1 MKKLTA
7 GIFTV
12 MLGLCATSGADAAVA
27 SKDYVDT
34 KVGVNTQSITELTQT
49 VATNKTAAENAIAGE
64 KSARETAVSGLN
76 TRLTTA
82 EGTIAQHTTDI
93 SAINAELDT
102 VASNEVV
109 TALQTQVGEGTV
121 DSRIE
126 TAKQAAIDAA
136 AADATTKANNAL
148 ADAKADAEKYIDAAE
163 LATSQSEQNT
173 AIETAYKAADKKI
186 TDSIGTVPADKT
198 VVGMIAEAQTAATY
212 DDTEVRGLVSANTN
226 AISAINN
233 TETGILALAK
243 KYADDNDADTVYD
256 DTTVK
261 ADIAK
266 NAGAIA
272 KLNAGENEAGSV
284 AYQVKAL
291 ADGAVADNTAAIAT
305 LNGDDQTEGSVAKKI
320 ADEFTKANLG
330 QFATTEAMET
340 ALTGYALKTSLK
352 ALAYKDTV
360 DTADIV
366 DGAVTAAKLGADAVT
381 NAAVADGALS
391 QGKINGLDTTLAT
404 KMDITNTTTV
414 AGKYVFTANVGENGV
429 TDYAWEEIARD

>member
-27 SKDYVDT
+27 SKGYVDT

-49 VATNKTAAENAIAGE
+49 VKDNKTAAENAIAGE

-82 EGTIAQHTTDI
+82 EGTIAQHTDDI

-102 VASNEVV
+102 VASSATV

-148 ADAKADAEKYIDAAE
+148 ADAKADAEKYIDVTE

-226 AISAINN
+226 AI
-233 TETGILALAK
+233 
-243 KYADDNDADTVYD
+243 
-256 DTTVK
+256 
-261 ADIAK
+261 
-266 NAGAIA
+266 
-272 KLNAGENEAGSV
+272 
-284 AYQVKAL
+284 
-291 ADGAVADNTAAIAT
+291 AT
-305 LNGDDQTEGSVAKKI
+305 LNGNDQTEGSVAYKVKALEDGAVATNTAAI
-320 ADEFTKANLG
+320 ETNAGDISDLKTLVGTTAVATQISEAVEAANLSQKNYTDG
-330 QFATTEAMET
+330 ALTAYTKTEALGKLAMKNT
-340 ALTGYALKTSLK
+340 VGTNDIDNLAVTTGK
-352 ALAYKDTV
+352 LA
-360 DTADIV
+360 
-366 DGAVTAAKLGADAVT
+366 DGAVTADKLGANAVT
-381 NAAVADGALS
+381 NDKISDVASSKVTGLS
-391 QGKINGLDTTLAT
+391 ESLAKKLT
-404 KMDITNTTTV
+404 IPTV
-414 AGKYVFTANVGENGV
+414 ANETDGVYVLTATSANGQA
-429 TDYAWEEIARD
+429 TYYWELIAREVD

>member
-27 SKDYVDT
+27 SQGYVDT

-64 KSARETAVSGLN
+64 TSARETAVSGLN

-102 VASNEVV
+102 VASSATV
-109 TALQTQVGEGTV
+109 TALQTQVGTGTV

-136 AADATTKANNAL
+136 AADATTKANKAL
-148 ADAKADAEKYIDAAE
+148 EDAKADAEKYIDETE
-163 LATSQSEQNT
+163 LTTSQSAQNT
-173 AIETAYKAADKKI
+173 AIETAYKAADKVI

-212 DDTEVRGLVSANTN
+212 DDT
-226 AISAINN
+226 
-233 TETGILALAK
+233 
-243 KYADDNDADTVYD
+243 
-256 DTTVK
+256 TVK

-272 KLNAGENEAGSV
+272 TLNGNDQTEGSV
-284 AYQVKAL
+284 AYKVKAL
-291 ADGAVADNTAAIAT
+291 ADGAVATNTAAIETNADDISGLKTLVGTTAVAT
-305 LNGDDQTEGSVAKKI
+305 QISSAI
-320 ADEFTKANLG
+320 ADANLS
-330 QFATTEAMET
+330 QYATKEG
-340 ALTGYALKTSLK
+340 LTGALADYAKTEELK
-352 ALAYKDTV
+352 ALAKKDTV
-360 DTADIV
+360 GTDDI
-366 DGAVTAAKLGADAVT
+366 DNLAVTTDKLANGEEDANKLAENAVT

-391 QGKINGLDTTLAT
+391 QGKINGLNTTLAA
-404 KMDITNTTTV
+404 KMDITSTTTQ

>member
-27 SKDYVDT
+27 SQGYVDT
-34 KVGVNTQSITELTQT
+34 KVAANTQSITELTQT
-49 VATNKTAAENAIAGE
+49 VATNKTAAENAIVGE
-64 KSARETAVSGLN
+64 TSARETAVSGLN

-102 VASNEVV
+102 MASNEVV

-121 DSRIE
+121 DSRIG

-136 AADATTKANNAL
+136 AADATTKANKAL
-148 ADAKADAEKYIDAAE
+148 EDAKADAEKYIDAAE
-163 LATSQSEQNT
+163 LTTAQSEQNT
-173 AIETAYKAADKKI
+173 AIETAYTAADKKI

-212 DDTEVRGLVSANTN
+212 DDT
-226 AISAINN
+226 
-233 TETGILALAK
+233 
-243 KYADDNDADTVYD
+243 
-256 DTTVK
+256 TVK

-272 KLNAGENEAGSV
+272 TLNGNDQTEGSV
-284 AYQVKAL
+284 AYKVKAL
-291 ADGAVADNTAAIAT
+291 ADGAVATNTAAIETNADDISGLKTLVGTTAVAT
-305 LNGDDQTEGSVAKKI
+305 QISSAI
-320 ADEFTKANLG
+320 ADANLS
-330 QFATTEAMET
+330 QYATKEG
-340 ALTGYALKTSLK
+340 LTGALADYAKTEELK
-352 ALAYKDTV
+352 ALAKKDTV
-360 DTADIV
+360 GTDDIDNLAV
-366 DGAVTAAKLGADAVT
+366 TTDKLANGAVTADKLGANAVT
-381 NAAVADGALS
+381 DAAVANGALS
-391 QGKINGLDTTLAT
+391 QGKINGLDTTLAA
-404 KMDITNTTTV
+404 KMDITSTKTE

>member
-27 SKDYVDT
+27 SQGYVDT
-34 KVGVNTQSITELTQT
+34 KVAANTQSITELTQT
-49 VATNKTAAENAIAGE
+49 VKENKTAAENAIAGE
-64 KSARETAVSGLN
+64 TSARETAVSGLN

-102 VASNEVV
+102 MASNEVV

-121 DSRIE
+121 DSRIG

-136 AADATTKANNAL
+136 AADATTKANKAL
-148 ADAKADAEKYIDAAE
+148 EDAKADAEKYIDETE
-163 LATSQSEQNT
+163 LTTSQSAQNT
-173 AIETAYKAADKKI
+173 AIETAYKAADKVI

-212 DDTEVRGLVSANTN
+212 DDT
-226 AISAINN
+226 
-233 TETGILALAK
+233 
-243 KYADDNDADTVYD
+243 
-256 DTTVK
+256 TVK

-272 KLNAGENEAGSV
+272 TLNGNDQTEGSV
-284 AYQVKAL
+284 AYKVKAL
-291 ADGAVADNTAAIAT
+291 ADGAVATNTAAIETNADDISGLKTLVGTTAVAT
-305 LNGDDQTEGSVAKKI
+305 QISSAI
-320 ADEFTKANLG
+320 ADANLS
-330 QFATTEAMET
+330 QYATKEG
-340 ALTGYALKTSLK
+340 LTGALADYAKTEELK
-352 ALAYKDTV
+352 ALAKKDTV
-360 DTADIV
+360 GTDDIDNLAV
-366 DGAVTAAKLGADAVT
+366 TTDKLANGAVTADKLGANAVT
-381 NAAVADGALS
+381 DAAVANGALS
-391 QGKINGLDTTLAT
+391 QGKINGLDTTLAA
-404 KMDITNTTTV
+404 KMDITSTKTE

>member
-27 SKDYVDT
+27 SQGYVDT
-34 KVGVNTQSITELTQT
+34 KVGANTQSITELTGD
-49 VATNKTAAENAIAGE
+49 V
-64 KSARETAVSGLN
+64 
-76 TRLTTA
+76 
-82 EGTIAQHTTDI
+82 TD
-93 SAINAELDT
+93 
-102 VASNEVV
+102 
-109 TALQTQVGEGTV
+109 LQTQVGEGTV

-136 AADATTKANNAL
+136 AADATTKANKAL
-148 ADAKADAEKYIDAAE
+148 EDAKADAEKYIDATE

-256 DTTVK
+256 DTAVK
-261 ADIAK
+261 ADIAT
-266 NAGAIA
+266 
-272 KLNAGENEAGSV
+272 
-284 AYQVKAL
+284 
-291 ADGAVADNTAAIAT
+291 NTAAIET
-305 LNGDDQTEGSVAKKI
+305 LNGDDQTEGSVAKSI
-320 ADEFTKANLG
+320 ADAFTQANLSKY
-330 QFATTEAMET
+330 ATTEAMNT
-340 ALTGYALKTSLK
+340 ALTAYELKSNLK
-352 ALAYKDTV
+352 ALAYKGTV
-360 DTADIV
+360 GTNDIDNLAVTTAKLA
-366 DGAVTAAKLGADAVT
+366 DGAVESGKIANGAVT
-381 NAAVADGALS
+381 DEKISAVASSKVTGLS
-391 QGKINGLDTTLAT
+391 ESLAT

>member
-27 SKDYVDT
+27 SQGYVDT

-64 KSARETAVSGLN
+64 TSARETAVSGLN

-102 VASNEVV
+102 MASNEVV

-121 DSRIE
+121 DSRIG

-136 AADATTKANNAL
+136 AADATTKANKAL
-148 ADAKADAEKYIDAAE
+148 EDAKADAEKYIDAAE
-163 LATSQSEQNT
+163 LTTAQSEQNT
-173 AIETAYKAADKKI
+173 AIETAYTAADKKI

-212 DDTEVRGLVSANTN
+212 DDT
-226 AISAINN
+226 
-233 TETGILALAK
+233 
-243 KYADDNDADTVYD
+243 
-256 DTTVK
+256 TVK

-272 KLNAGENEAGSV
+272 TLNGNDQTEGSV
-284 AYQVKAL
+284 AYKVKAL
-291 ADGAVADNTAAIAT
+291 ADGAVATNTAAIETNADDISGLKTLVGTTAVAT
-305 LNGDDQTEGSVAKKI
+305 QISSAI
-320 ADEFTKANLG
+320 ADANLS
-330 QFATTEAMET
+330 QYATKEG
-340 ALTGYALKTSLK
+340 LTGALADYAKTEELK
-352 ALAYKDTV
+352 ALAKKDTV
-360 DTADIV
+360 GTDDIDNLAV
-366 DGAVTAAKLGADAVT
+366 TTDKLANGAVDANKLAENAVT

-391 QGKINGLDTTLAT
+391 QGKINGLNTTLAA
-404 KMDITNTTTV
+404 KMDITSTTTQ

>member
-7 GIFTV
+7 GIFAV

-27 SKDYVDT
+27 SQGYVDT
-34 KVGVNTQSITELTQT
+34 KVAANKQSITELTQT

-109 TALQTQVGEGTV
+109 TALQTQVGTGTV

-148 ADAKADAEKYIDAAE
+148 ADAKADAEKYIDETE

-233 TETGILALAK
+233 TETGILAVAK
-243 KYADDNDADTVYD
+243 KYADDNDADTIYD

-272 KLNAGENEAGSV
+272 
-284 AYQVKAL
+284 
-291 ADGAVADNTAAIAT
+291 T
-305 LNGDDQTEGSVAKKI
+305 LNGDANTAGSVAKKI
-320 ADEFTKANLG
+320 ADAFTQANLG

-381 NAAVADGALS
+381 DAAVADGALS
-391 QGKINGLDTTLAT
+391 QGKINGLNTTLAT
-404 KMDITNTTTV
+404 KMTITSATTE
-414 AGKYVFTANVGENGV
+414 AGKYVFTANVAGNGV
-429 TDYAWEEIARD
+429 TDYAWELIAREGEQ

>member
-27 SKDYVDT
+27 SKGYVDT
-34 KVGVNTQSITELTQT
+34 KVGANTQSITTLTQT
-49 VATNKTAAENAIAGE
+49 VAANKTAAENAIAGE
-64 KSARETAVSGLN
+64 TSARETAVSGLN

-82 EGTIAQHTTDI
+82 EGTIAQHTDDI

-109 TALQTQVGEGTV
+109 TALQTQVGTGTV

-136 AADATTKANNAL
+136 AADATTKANKAL
-148 ADAKADAEKYIDAAE
+148 EDAKADAEKYIDATE
-163 LATSQSEQNT
+163 LTTAQSEQNT

-212 DDTEVRGLVSANTN
+212 DDT
-226 AISAINN
+226 
-233 TETGILALAK
+233 
-243 KYADDNDADTVYD
+243 
-256 DTTVK
+256 TVK

-272 KLNAGENEAGSV
+272 
-284 AYQVKAL
+284 
-291 ADGAVADNTAAIAT
+291 T
-305 LNGDDQTEGSVAKKI
+305 LNGNDQTEGSVAKSI
-320 ADEFTKANLG
+320 ADAFTQANLS
-330 QFATTEAMET
+330 QYATTEAMET
-340 ALTGYALKTSLK
+340 ALTAYELKSNLK
-352 ALAYKDTV
+352 ALAYKGTV
-360 DTADIV
+360 GTNDIDDLAV
-366 DGAVTAAKLGADAVT
+366 TEDKLANGAVTADKLGANAVT
-381 NAAVADGALS
+381 DDKISAVSSSKVTGLS
-391 QGKINGLDTTLAT
+391 DSLAEKLT
-404 KMDITNTTTV
+404 IPTV
-414 AGKYVFTANVGENGV
+414 ENGKDGKFV
-429 TDYAWEEIARD
+429 LTATSANGQATYYWEEIAREVE